1 MDEAP
6 AEQPT
11 ADCAPV
17 SDELAEAAGSSELS
31 RIAARL
37 RDLEQQSA
45 EYHRR
50 SAHREAVIDRLHL
63 ENQRLR
69 DEARG
74 SVFDPI
80 TADLMRLYDGFR
92 RDTERLAEGG
102 AEPAIVKLLE
112 SYADDVELI
121 LDRCGVEPFFA
132 TAGEAF
138 RVGDHTVVATLKAER
153 EEQNNTVAEMTA
165 AGFKDRATG
174 QVKRPVRAKFYRMDE
189 APRDDSALAEYGLG
203 VKRESEE

>member
-1 MDEAP
+1 MDEASAEPP
-6 AEQPT
+6 A
-11 ADCAPV
+11 ADCAPAR
-17 SDELAEAAGSSELS
+17 DELTEAAGSSELYG
-31 RIAARL
+31 IAERL

-92 RDTERLAEGG
+92 RDAERLAEGG

-132 TAGEAF
+132 TAGEVF
-138 RVGDHTVVATLKAER
+138 RVGEHTVVATLKAEH
-153 EEQNNTVAEMTA
+153 EDQNNTVAEMTS
-165 AGFKDRATG
+165 AGFRDRATG
-174 QVKRPVRAKFYRMDE
+174 QVKRPVRAKFYRMDG
-189 APRDDSALAEYGLG
+189 AAAS
-203 VKRESEE
+203 